1 MCIHWPFSA
10 VTKVLIT
17 TGYPSYSSKK
27 TEVIDLENSNI
38 KCKDLNEFPMEI
50 FLGVGAKLASMP
62 IICGGLFYDAFT
74 IEHSSDQCL
83 IYTESG
89 WQHFVTMIDRRID
102 AAGIIYDNAF
112 HIFGGYDQD
121 ENTILQSSEIINE
134 DGSSTEGPQLPIPI
148 FFHAIASIN
157 STVSIITGG
166 ETNTNSYTNQTWYFN
181 HAKQEFTPGPDLLV
195 GRYVHAS
202 ATITDQET
210 KDRIVVVAG
219 GYNGSFLDS
228 TEIFLNGEW
237 VAGKN
242 HKSSDPLLIS
252 T

>member
-1 MCIHWPFSA
+1 VS
-10 VTKVLIT
+10 KVLIT
-17 TGYPSYSSKK
+17 TGYPTYSSKK
-27 TEVIDLENSNI
+27 TEVIDLEDSEV
-38 KCKDLNEFPMEI
+38 KCKDLDVFPMEI
-50 FLGVGAKLASMP
+50 FLGIGTNLVSMP

-83 IYTESG
+83 IYKETG

-102 AAGIIYDNAF
+102 AAGIVYDNAF

-121 ENTILQSSEIINE
+121 DNTILQSSEIINE

-166 ETNTNSYTNQTWYFN
+166 ETNTNLYTNRTWYFN
-181 HAKQEFTPGPDLLV
+181 HAKQEFTPGPDLSV

-210 KDRIVVVAG
+210 KEKIVVVSG

-228 TEIFLNGEW
+228 TEILLNGEW

-242 HKSSDPLLIS
+242 LKKS
-252 T
+252 

>member
-1 MCIHWPFSA
+1 M
-10 VTKVLIT
+10 
-17 TGYPSYSSKK
+17 
-27 TEVIDLENSNI
+27 
-38 KCKDLNEFPMEI
+38 
-50 FLGVGAKLASMP
+50 
-62 IICGGLFYDAFT
+62 
-74 IEHSSDQCL
+74 
-83 IYTESG
+83 
-89 WQHFVTMIDRRID
+89 
-102 AAGIIYDNAF
+102 
-112 HIFGGYDQD
+112 
-121 ENTILQSSEIINE
+121 QSSEIINE

-210 KDRIVVVAG
+210 KDKIVVVAG

-242 HKSSDPLLIS
+242 HHRFVYFGYLYLPSLKVIVNAGVCCGPCNPSKWEADI
-252 T
+252 